1 MFVEAQKYFHQTGTL
16 MFLPPSLRNWGDLRV
31 MILLGVI
38 IAILAILYLVGRFL
52 GRQPEGTINP
62 AIVRMFQQRVQAWWL
77 MYSVL
82 AAGFLLGRVPTV
94 VLIGL
99 IAFWALRE
107 FISMTPTRRGDHS
120 ALFWVFF
127 VFTPAQFVLVGMGR
141 AYYPVYS
148 IMIPVFASLLI
159 PARITLSGDA
169 KRFLE
174 RYAKIHVGLMICVYS
189 LSFAAAVL
197 DVEDVEIE
205 PEGVAT
211 VGSPSGGETP
221 GETTTTTTEDVE
233 SDAGV
238 PAVAVSVE
246 ARSPAGLLFYLVLIV
261 QLSDVFQYAWGRLL
275 GKRVIAANINASRT
289 WEGLV
294 GGVATAAVCGV
305 LFSWITPFS
314 WWGSSIMSMILAVM
328 GAAGGMTMSA
338 IKRDRGV
345 TDYGTLVQ
353 GHAGVLDRIDSL
365 CFAAPVFYH
374 LVPLITQLR

>member
-38 IAILAILYLVGRFL
+38 IAVLAILYLVGRFL

-197 DVEDVEIE
+197 DVEIE

-221 GETTTTTTEDVE
+221 GETTTTKTEVVE
-233 SDAGV
+233 PDAGV
-238 PAVAVSVE
+238 PVVAVSVE

-261 QLSDVFQYAWGRLL
+261 QLADVFQYAWGRLL

>member
-1 MFVEAQKYFHQTGTL
+1 MFVEDQSYFHDVATL

-159 PARITLSGDA
+159 PARITLSSDA

-197 DVEDVEIE
+197 DVEIPPERAADV
-205 PEGVAT
+205 GA
-211 VGSPSGGETP
+211 SAGGETQDEP
-221 GETTTTTTEDVE
+221 AATEPEAAEPDSVVNVG
-233 SDAGV
+233 AG
-238 PAVAVSVE
+238 SVE

-261 QLSDVFQYAWGRLL
+261 QLADVFQYAWGRLL

>member
-1 MFVEAQKYFHQTGTL
+1 
-16 MFLPPSLRNWGDLRV
+16 
-31 MILLGVI
+31 
-38 IAILAILYLVGRFL
+38 
-52 GRQPEGTINP
+52 
-62 AIVRMFQQRVQAWWL
+62 MFQQRVQAWWL

-197 DVEDVEIE
+197 DVESEPEAVADARAPSAGEIPDETTATE
-205 PEGVAT
+205 PEGAQ
-211 VGSPSGGETP
+211 
-221 GETTTTTTEDVE
+221 
-233 SDAGV
+233 SDAVV

-261 QLSDVFQYAWGRLL
+261 QLADVFQYAWGRLL

>member
-1 MFVEAQKYFHQTGTL
+1 M
-16 MFLPPSLRNWGDLRV
+16 
-31 MILLGVI
+31 
-38 IAILAILYLVGRFL
+38 
-52 GRQPEGTINP
+52 
-62 AIVRMFQQRVQAWWL
+62 QAWWL

-120 ALFWVFF
+120 ALVWVFF

-141 AYYPVYS
+141 EYYSVYS
-148 IMIPVFASLLI
+148 IMIPVFTSLLI

-189 LSFAAAVL
+189 LSYAAAIL
-197 DVEDVEIE
+197 DVEIE
-205 PEGVAT
+205 PEVVET
-211 VGSPSGGETP
+211 SGSPSGSETSGEATP
-221 GETTTTTTEDVE
+221 GKAKDTESEAEATV
-233 SDAGV
+233 A
-238 PAVAVSVE
+238 AVAVE
-246 ARSPAGLLFYLVLIV
+246 ARSPFGLLFYLVLIV
-261 QLSDVFQYAWGRLL
+261 QLADVFQYACGRLL

-289 WEGLV
+289 WEGLL

-374 LVPLITQLR
+374 LVPLIAQLQ

>member
-1 MFVEAQKYFHQTGTL
+1 MFVEAQNYFHEVGTL
-16 MFLPPSLRNWGDLRV
+16 LFLSPSLRNWGDMRV

-62 AIVRMFQQRVQAWWL
+62 AVVRMFQQRVQAWWL

-120 ALFWVFF
+120 ALVWVFF

-141 AYYPVYS
+141 EYYSVYS
-148 IMIPVFASLLI
+148 IMIPVFTSLLI

-189 LSFAAAVL
+189 LSYAAAIL
-197 DVEDVEIE
+197 DVEIE
-205 PEGVAT
+205 PEVVET
-211 VGSPSGGETP
+211 SGSPSGSETSGEATP
-221 GETTTTTTEDVE
+221 GKAKDTESEAEATV
-233 SDAGV
+233 A
-238 PAVAVSVE
+238 AVAVE
-246 ARSPAGLLFYLVLIV
+246 ARSPFGLLFYLVLIV
-261 QLSDVFQYAWGRLL
+261 QLADVFQYACGRLL

-289 WEGLV
+289 WEGLL

-374 LVPLITQLR
+374 LVPLIAQLQ

>member
-1 MFVEAQKYFHQTGTL
+1 MPVEVQSDLYRAGILTI
-16 MFLPPSLRNWGDLRV
+16 LPAPLPYRGDVRI

-38 IAILAILYLVGRFL
+38 IAILAILYLVGRIL

-62 AIVRMFQQRVQAWWL
+62 AIVRMFHQRVRAWWL
-77 MYSVL
+77 MYSIL
-82 AAGFLLGRVPTV
+82 AAGFLLGRAPTV
-94 VLIGL
+94 ILIGL
-99 IAFWALRE
+99 ISFWALRE
-107 FISMTPTRRGDHS
+107 FITMTPTRRGDHR

-127 VFTPAQFVLVGMGR
+127 VFTPVQFVLVGLGR
-141 AYYPVYS
+141 DYYPAYS

-159 PARITLSGDA
+159 PARISLAGDS

-174 RYAKIHVGLMICVYS
+174 RYAKIHVGLLICVYS
-189 LSFAAAVL
+189 LSYSAAVL
-197 DVEDVEIE
+197 DVQIE
-205 PEGVAT
+205 
-211 VGSPSGGETP
+211 
-221 GETTTTTTEDVE
+221 
-233 SDAGV
+233 
-238 PAVAVSVE
+238 PAVAETVVPSPGAETPAETPREAASGVRPDPNQTPITITAE

-261 QLSDVFQYAWGRLL
+261 QLADVFQYAWGQLL
-275 GKRVIAANINASRT
+275 GKRVIAPNINASRT
-289 WEGLV
+289 WEGLI

-314 WWGSSIMSMILAVM
+314 WWGSSIMAMILAVM

-365 CFAAPVFYH
+365 CFAAPIFYH
-374 LVPLITQLR
+374 LVPFIARLQ

>member
-1 MFVEAQKYFHQTGTL
+1 MFVEAQNYVHDAGTL
-16 MFLPPSLRNWGDLRV
+16 MFLPPTLRNWGDLRV

-38 IAILAILYLVGRFL
+38 IAVLAILYLVGRFL

-197 DVEDVEIE
+197 DVEIE
-205 PEGVAT
+205 PESVADA
-211 VGSPSGGETP
+211 GAPSGGKTAD
-221 GETTTTTTEDVE
+221 ETTATETEDAQAD
-233 SDAGV
+233 SGV
-238 PAVAVSVE
+238 PVVAVSVE

-261 QLSDVFQYAWGRLL
+261 QLADVFQYAWGRLL

>member
-1 MFVEAQKYFHQTGTL
+1 ML
-16 MFLPPSLRNWGDLRV
+16 LPPPPYRGDVRV
-31 MILLGVI
+31 MVLLGVI
-38 IAILAILYLVGRFL
+38 IAILAILYLIGRIL

-62 AIVRMFQQRVQAWWL
+62 AIVRMFHQRVRAWWL
-77 MYSVL
+77 MYSIL
-82 AAGFLLGRVPTV
+82 AAGFLLGRAPTM

-99 IAFWALRE
+99 ISFWALRE
-107 FISMTPTRRGDHS
+107 FISMTPTRRGDHR

-127 VFTPAQFVLVGMGR
+127 VFTPGQFVLVGLGR
-141 AYYPVYS
+141 DYYPAYS

-159 PARITLSGDA
+159 PARISLAGDS

-174 RYAKIHVGLMICVYS
+174 RYAKIQVGLLICVYS
-189 LSFAAAVL
+189 LSYSAAVL
-197 DVEDVEIE
+197 DVSIE
-205 PEGVAT
+205 PPT
-211 VGSPSGGETP
+211 VETEVPVSDSQTPAETP
-221 GETTTTTTEDVE
+221 PEVPRIVQSQAEQAPTAATT
-233 SDAGV
+233 S
-238 PAVAVSVE
+238 

-261 QLSDVFQYAWGRLL
+261 QLADVFQYAWGQLL
-275 GKRVIAANINASRT
+275 GKRVIAPNINASRT

-314 WWGSSIMSMILAVM
+314 WWGSAIMSMILAVM

-374 LVPLITQLR
+374 LVPFIARLQ

>member
-1 MFVEAQKYFHQTGTL
+1 MFVEDQSYFHDVATL
-16 MFLPPSLRNWGDLRV
+16 MFLPPSLRNWGDVRV

-197 DVEDVEIE
+197 DVEIPPERAADVD
-205 PEGVAT
+205 A
-211 VGSPSGGETP
+211 SAGGETQDEP
-221 GETTTTTTEDVE
+221 AATEPEAAEPDSV
-233 SDAGV
+233 V
-238 PAVAVSVE
+238 NVVAVPVE

-261 QLSDVFQYAWGRLL
+261 QLADVFQYAWGRLL
-275 GKRVIAANINASRT
+275 GKRIIAANINASRT

-305 LFSWITPFS
+305 LFSWITPFT

>member
-1 MFVEAQKYFHQTGTL
+1 MFVEDQSYFHDVATL

-62 AIVRMFQQRVQAWWL
+62 AIVRMFKQRVQAWWL

-159 PARITLSGDA
+159 PARITLSSDA

-197 DVEDVEIE
+197 DVEIPPERAADV
-205 PEGVAT
+205 GA
-211 VGSPSGGETP
+211 SAGGETQDEP
-221 GETTTTTTEDVE
+221 AATEPEAAEPDSV
-233 SDAGV
+233 V
-238 PAVAVSVE
+238 NVVAVPVE

-261 QLSDVFQYAWGRLL
+261 QLADVFQYAWGRLL

-305 LFSWITPFS
+305 LFSWITPFT
-314 WWGSSIMSMILAVM
+314 WWGSAIMSMILAVM

>member
-1 MFVEAQKYFHQTGTL
+1 MFVEDQSYFHDVATL

-197 DVEDVEIE
+197 DVEIASERAADVD
-205 PEGVAT
+205 A
-211 VGSPSGGETP
+211 SSGGETQGEPAATEP
-221 GETTTTTTEDVE
+221 GAATP
-233 SDAGV
+233 DAV
-238 PAVAVSVE
+238 VNVVAVSVE

-261 QLSDVFQYAWGRLL
+261 QLADVFQYAWGRLL

-305 LFSWITPFS
+305 LFSWITPFT
-314 WWGSSIMSMILAVM
+314 WWGSAIMSMILAVM

>member
-1 MFVEAQKYFHQTGTL
+1 MFVEDQSYFHDVATL
-16 MFLPPSLRNWGDLRV
+16 MFLPPSLRNWGDVRV

-197 DVEDVEIE
+197 DVEIPPERAADV
-205 PEGVAT
+205 GA
-211 VGSPSGGETP
+211 SAGGETQDEP
-221 GETTTTTTEDVE
+221 AATEPEAAEPDSVVNVG
-233 SDAGV
+233 AG
-238 PAVAVSVE
+238 SVE

-261 QLSDVFQYAWGRLL
+261 QLADVFQYAWGRLL

>member
-1 MFVEAQKYFHQTGTL
+1 MFVEDQSYFHDVATL
-16 MFLPPSLRNWGDLRV
+16 MFLPPSLRNWGDVRV

-197 DVEDVEIE
+197 DVEIPPERAADV
-205 PEGVAT
+205 GA
-211 VGSPSGGETP
+211 SAGGETQDEP
-221 GETTTTTTEDVE
+221 AATEPEAAEPDSV
-233 SDAGV
+233 V
-238 PAVAVSVE
+238 NVVAVPVE

-261 QLSDVFQYAWGRLL
+261 QLADVFQYAWGRLL
-275 GKRVIAANINASRT
+275 GKRIIAANINASRT

-305 LFSWITPFS
+305 LFSWITPFT
-314 WWGSSIMSMILAVM
+314 WWGSAIMSMILAVM

>member
-1 MFVEAQKYFHQTGTL
+1 MFVEDQSYFHDVATL
-16 MFLPPSLRNWGDLRV
+16 MFLPPSLRNWGDVRV

-261 QLSDVFQYAWGRLL
+261 QLADVFQYAWGRLL

>member
-38 IAILAILYLVGRFL
+38 IAVLAILYLVGRFL

-127 VFTPAQFVLVGMGR
+127 VFTPVQFVLVGMGR

-197 DVEDVEIE
+197 DVEIE

-221 GETTTTTTEDVE
+221 DETTTTKTEVVE
-233 SDAGV
+233 PDAGV
-238 PAVAVSVE
+238 PVVAVSVE